1 MELSESGLVEVF
13 AGIRPLLDECQRRAL
28 AGVTARALGR
38 GGVARVAVV
47 AGMSRKT
54 VSAAVAE
61 VDAGLVAS
69 ARVRRPGAGRKRL
82 VEHDPALL
90 VALDSL
96 VEPDSRGDPM
106 CRLRWTCKSTRALAD
121 ELEREGH
128 PVSSWTVAQLLHYM
142 DFSLQANAKQREGA
156 QHRDRDA
163 QFRHL
168 NDQVTAH
175 LRRQW
180 PVISVDTK
188 KKEVVGNL
196 RNGGQNWQ
204 HKGDPVRVDVHDF
217 PDPEVGKAIPYGV
230 YDMAANAG
238 FVVVGD
244 DHDTAEFAVATIGRW
259 WDKIGA
265 PAYPR
270 ATRLLITAD
279 AGGSNRYRVRA
290 FKTGL
295 GDLAARTGLSI
306 TVCHFPPGTSKW
318 NKVEHRLFAAIT
330 SNWRG
335 QPLESH
341 EVVVNLIAG
350 TTTRTGLKVHAE
362 RDTAY
367 YPTGVK
373 ITPAQLAAIPLT
385 GHRFHPEWNYTIGPG
400 PKNPTPVTTRK

>member
-1 MELSESGLVEVF
+1 MELSEAGLGEVF
-13 AGIRPLLDECQRRAL
+13 DKLRPLLDERQRRAL

-38 GGVARVAVV
+38 GGVAQVAAVS
-47 AGMSRKT
+47 GMSRKT
-54 VSAAVAE
+54 VSSAVAE
-61 VDAGLVAS
+61 VDAGLVSA
-69 ARVRRPGAGRKRL
+69 ARVRRPGAGRKPL
-82 VEHDPALL
+82 VEHDPELL

-96 VEPDSRGDPM
+96 VEPQSRGDPM
-106 CRLRWTCKSTRALAD
+106 CRLRWTCKSTRNLAD
-121 ELEREGH
+121 ELTVEGH
-128 PVSSWTVAQLLHYM
+128 RVSSWTVAQLLHYM
-142 DFSLQANAKQREGA
+142 DYSLQANAKQREGA
-156 QHRDRDA
+156 QHPDRDA
-163 QFRHL
+163 QFLHL
-168 NDQVTAH
+168 NDQVTGH

-196 RNGGQNWQ
+196 RNAGQNWQ
-204 HKGDPVRVDVHDF
+204 PTGEPVRVDVHDF

-230 YDMAANAG
+230 YDMAANEG

-265 PAYPR
+265 PAYPK
-270 ATRLLITAD
+270 AKRLLITAD
-279 AGGSNRYRVRA
+279 AGGSNGYRVRA

-295 GDLAARTGLSI
+295 GALAARTGLII
-306 TVCHFPPGTSKW
+306 TICHFPPGTSKW
-318 NKVEHRLFAAIT
+318 NKVEHRLFSAIT

-362 RDTAY
+362 HDRGY

-373 ITPAQLAAIPLT
+373 ITPAQLAAVPLT
-385 GHRFHPEWNYTIGPG
+385 GHTFHPEWNYTIGPG
-400 PKNPTPVTTRK
+400 PKKPTPV